1 MELKK
6 ETTAL
11 SRRNKL
17 LLLSL
22 SVIFLVSLIVVFS
35 NNQNPFQRSLRS
47 SYKPGVSQTS
57 DRAVNQARK
66 VYEEKKQLGID
77 LTNGPCLTND
87 LLPDWV
93 VDIAHSPRQKI
104 DDLPQNQC
112 QAFTEGRATHFVEMD
127 AEGNI
132 LQVR

>member
-1 MELKK
+1 MDPKK
-6 ETTAL
+6 EQTAF

-22 SVIFLVSLIVVFS
+22 SVILVVSLFVIFS
-35 NNQNPFQRSLRS
+35 NNQNPFQKNSRN
-47 SYKPGVSQTS
+47 SYKPGLSLS
-57 DRAVNQARK
+57 ADRAVNQAK
-66 VYEEKKQLGID
+66 EVYEEKKNLEVD
-77 LTNGPCLTND
+77 FTSGPCLTND

-93 VDIAHSPRQKI
+93 ADIAHNPRQKI

-112 QAFTEGRATHFVEMD
+112 QAFIEGRATHFVEMD
-127 AEGNI
+127 AKGNI